1 MTTTRAPHLGVT
13 KWDVAA
19 KRAPL
24 ALAIMGAISIWA
36 GPSLFL
42 YEGQQSNRRVIQE
55 NTVGIARLEERLT
68 NVESGLQEVKAGLI
82 RLEGKLDRLDGK
94 LDQLIFHLMGE
105 QP

>member
-1 MTTTRAPHLGVT
+1 MTITHQTTTAAT

-24 ALAIMGAISIWA
+24 VLAIMGAISIWA

-42 YEGQQSNRRVIQE
+42 HEGQQSNRRVIQE

-68 NVESGLQEVKAGLI
+68 NVESGLQEVKVGLI